1 MALHGALGM
10 RTGSSLIQG
19 TSCRSVARPTGVT
32 RQRNVSIGAGEM
44 SPLEVLRRENEL
56 LKATVAEA
64 SASIQELETSLS
76 SSDVPLPQGALATSA
91 ASLDT
96 RNLEPQD
103 YWSPTIDVPA
113 GYVYEDEY
121 GAISPIPG
129 HDGTECL
136 KWDDTLW
143 SHADHFR
150 VGQPGRVWGGVQQQ
164 RCCCLSLPYE
174 CATWLRRSSC

>member
-1 MALHGALGM
+1 
-10 RTGSSLIQG
+10 
-19 TSCRSVARPTGVT
+19 
-32 RQRNVSIGAGEM
+32 M

-64 SASIQELETSLS
+64 SASIQELESSLS
-76 SSDVPLPQGALATSA
+76 SSNVPLPQGGMVSSPAG
-91 ASLDT
+91 LDT

-121 GAISPIPG
+121 GAITPMPN

-150 VGQPGRVWGGVQQQ
+150 VGCMKGLAGQCQKSSATAPD
-164 RCCCLSLPYE
+164 CCFGESLA
-174 CATWLRRSSC
+174 CFAVLDRGLCSSTNSGNTR

>member
-1 MALHGALGM
+1 LLASQVRGAHFTCALKAQSFGA
-10 RTGSSLIQG
+10 Q
-19 TSCRSVARPTGVT
+19 PTQLSRIAAGVS
-32 RQRNVSIGAGEM
+32 RQRNVSVAAGEM

-76 SSDVPLPQGALATSA
+76 SSNVPLPQGGLASSA
-91 ASLDT
+91 AALDT
-96 RNLEPQD
+96 RALEPQD

-121 GAISPIPG
+121 GAITPVPS

-150 VGQPGRVWGGVQQQ
+150 VGAASRVWQYQQ
-164 RCCCLSLPYE
+164 RCCCL
-174 CATWLRRSSC
+174 

>member
-1 MALHGALGM
+1 
-10 RTGSSLIQG
+10 
-19 TSCRSVARPTGVT
+19 
-32 RQRNVSIGAGEM
+32 M

-64 SASIQELETSLS
+64 SASIQELEGSLS
-76 SSDVPLPQGALATSA
+76 SSNVPLPQGNLGGPIQA
-91 ASLDT
+91 LDT
-96 RNLEPQD
+96 RSLEPQD

-121 GAISPIPG
+121 GAITPIPS

-150 VGQPGRVWGGVQQQ
+150 VGTRAGLGGHQQ
-164 RCCCLSLPYE
+164 RCRCFCCGLKAANTPDQ
-174 CATWLRRSSC
+174 